1 MLRALKAQC
10 TRAPRILKRAVH
22 KASRRPNV
30 IKLTKHGV
38 FTPEARA
45 LARIIVRS
53 GCSQAKVGG
62 VIQSIGKL
70 LGITI
75 KTPMSHQTVGRA
87 ILEGGVAAKIQLGYE
102 MSRTKSLTIS
112 ADSTSHRKINYEAR
126 HVALRTPDYRSSDL
140 TVDLNSTPSVHLLGV
155 DSEVDH
161 TSEVSVAGWLDKME
175 DVAVTFNKSPL
186 SQRMECEFT
195 MSDLADLL
203 RGMNGDHASNE
214 KRTATLM
221 KEWKTEQTFIRLGSK
236 QLARKT
242 PADLIIFLAGWNQKK
257 IEAVG
262 GIDAWNALTPM
273 EQTLRDVA
281 LVKELQIALGKEV
294 YNQLPGDEKR
304 IIDLFI
310 WAGCCMHKDQNSF
323 QGGNT
328 EMMEQWEKSGYTP
341 PLLLANK
348 QNAAILRGILDPAK
362 ANAPLGEAETTA
374 LTASTRG
381 GAKTCTI
388 AGACLNN
395 KDDKKGQGEIRSGN
409 L

>member
-1 MLRALKAQC
+1 MLHALKAQC
-10 TRAPRILKRAVH
+10 THAPQILKCAVH
-22 KASRRPNV
+22 KASHRPNV

-45 LARIIVRS
+45 LAWIIVHS

-75 KTPMSHQTVGRA
+75 KTPMSRRTVGRA

-112 ADSTSHRKINYEAR
+112 ADSTSHRKINYEAC

-140 TVDLNSTPSVHLLGV
+140 MVDLNSMPSVHLLGV

-186 SQRMECEFT
+186 SQQMECEFM

-203 RGMNGDHASNE
+203 WGMNGDHVSNE
-214 KRTATLM
+214 KQTATLM
-221 KEWKTEQTFIRLGSK
+221 KEWKTEQTFICLGSK
-236 QLARKT
+236 QLAQKT
-242 PADLIIFLAGWNQKK
+242 PANLIIFLAGWNQKK

-262 GIDAWNALTPM
+262 GIDAWNALMPM

-294 YNQLPGDEKR
+294 YNQLPGDKKW

-310 WAGCCMHKDQNSF
+310 WAGCCMDKDQNSF

-348 QNAAILRGILDPAK
+348 QNAAIL
-362 ANAPLGEAETTA
+362 
-374 LTASTRG
+374 
-381 GAKTCTI
+381 
-388 AGACLNN
+388 
-395 KDDKKGQGEIRSGN
+395 
-409 L
+409 

>member
-10 TRAPRILKRAVH
+10 ARAPQILKRAVH

-75 KTPMSHQTVGRA
+75 KTPMSRRTVGRA

-102 MSRTKSLTIS
+102 MSRTKSKYLFSMKNYQCHSAHRNLGLTIS

-140 TVDLNSTPSVHLLGV
+140 TVDLNSTPSVRLLGV

-221 KEWKTEQTFIRLGSK
+221 KEWKTEQSFICLGSK
-236 QLARKT
+236 QLAQKT

-262 GIDAWNALTPM
+262 GIPDRCLECTHANGT
-273 EQTLRDVA
+273 
-281 LVKELQIALGKEV
+281 
-294 YNQLPGDEKR
+294 
-304 IIDLFI
+304 DL
-310 WAGCCMHKDQNSF
+310 A
-323 QGGNT
+323 
-328 EMMEQWEKSGYTP
+328 
-341 PLLLANK
+341 
-348 QNAAILRGILDPAK
+348 
-362 ANAPLGEAETTA
+362 
-374 LTASTRG
+374 
-381 GAKTCTI
+381 
-388 AGACLNN
+388 
-395 KDDKKGQGEIRSGN
+395 
-409 L
+409 